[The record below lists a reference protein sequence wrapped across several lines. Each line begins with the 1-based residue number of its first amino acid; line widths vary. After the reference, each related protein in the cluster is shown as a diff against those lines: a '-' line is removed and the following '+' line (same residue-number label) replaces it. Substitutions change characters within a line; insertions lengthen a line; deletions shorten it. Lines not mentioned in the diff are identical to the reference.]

1 MSDGARLY
9 PIVADDLGLPHYHVS
24 HGKGVWRKMCRRG
37 RKPALQAHSGTID
50 SSWKYLQQSLPPG
63 LAVSLPGN
71 EPRANP
77 ELLQYVYQWCT
88 RFHHDGSMRA
98 LLLMLG
104 RFLKQNRFRNL

>member
-1 MSDGARLY
+1 MDVRQEQVVPWLAL
-9 PIVADDLGLPHYHVS
+9 A
-24 HGKGVWRKMCRRG
+24 
-37 RKPALQAHSGTID
+37 ALQAHSGPID
-50 SSWKYLQQSLPPG
+50 SSWKYLQQSLPHG

-104 RFLKQNRFRNL
+104 RFLKQNRFRNLRNRRGN